1 MSEAAPNTQAAPS
14 PVPANA
20 APAGTAANDNDTP
33 RVQGA
38 PANDN
43 GSPPTGEQR
52 ADLKQAQSAGELTAA
67 QFRAL
72 ADGGKVK
79 LKVYGR
85 EREVDAAEALR
96 LLQINAAGD
105 DALRTAAEERKRD
118 AEVREDTKRR
128 VQQLGQSLRNDT
140 LGTLRKLGLEE
151 ALYSQLEAELKYQ
164 QMPEEQRAK
173 HEIETERQQI
183 ARERAEWKAE
193 QERHQQ
199 EAQGRREQQQ
209 AQEDAR
215 RINQEWAQALD
226 GAGFGPSEKQR
237 KLALRHMMNRAQA
250 FIDNGMEMPPAQ
262 DLAMDARE
270 HFRELAREYTGGLD
284 PRRAEEELGPEF
296 LRELRK
302 ADVARIKETQA
313 RSPAGQFQN
322 GTTARVESPMSSK
335 QAANGKQVKYT
346 GGLAGWMAAR
356 DAKLNGRK

>member
-1 MSEAAPNTQAAPS
+1 MSEAAPNMP
-14 PVPANA
+14 A
-20 APAGTAANDNDTP
+20 APAAEPTTAQPANDNATGSP
-33 RVQGA
+33 QVA
-38 PANDN
+38 ANDN
-43 GSPPTGEQR
+43 GSAPTGEQR

-67 QFRAL
+67 QFRSL
-72 ADGGKVK
+72 AEGGKVK

-105 DALRTAAEERKRD
+105 DALRTAAEEKKRV
-118 AEVREDTKRR
+118 AEEREDTKRR
-128 VQQLGQSLRNDT
+128 VQQLGQSLRSDT

-151 ALYSQLEAELKYQ
+151 ALYSQLEAELKFQ
-164 QMPEEQRAK
+164 NMPEDQRAR

-226 GAGFGPSEKQR
+226 GAGFGASERQR

-284 PRRAEEELGPEF
+284 PRRAEEELGPDF
-296 LRELRK
+296 LREIRK
-302 ADVARIKETQA
+302 ADVARLKETQA

-335 QAANGKQVKYT
+335 QTGNGKQVKYT

-356 DAKLNGRK
+356 DAKLSGRK